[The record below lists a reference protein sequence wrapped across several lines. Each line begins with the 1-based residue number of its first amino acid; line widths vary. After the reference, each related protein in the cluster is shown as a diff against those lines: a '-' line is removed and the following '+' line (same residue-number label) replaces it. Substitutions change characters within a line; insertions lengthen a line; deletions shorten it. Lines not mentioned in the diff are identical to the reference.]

1 MPQRPAGTTVS
12 HAETRNQAEFKNFS
26 GGHVEE
32 ELRHES
38 YPMLV
43 YELHKDEIRLNSVDQ
58 IIAFL
63 TERIEENRWS
73 RAIAEFD
80 HYAHTKSLD
89 SGQID
94 REILAAKNLVFCFGL
109 TLADPGA
116 LGLRPRSIGVCE
128 LTDRFVLSYM
138 QAPMPVANT
147 VIRGWLESLRQ
158 QKDG

>member
-1 MPQRPAGTTVS
+1 M
-12 HAETRNQAEFKNFS
+12 
-26 GGHVEE
+26 EE

-43 YELHKDEIRLNSVDQ
+43 YELRKDETRLSSVDQ

-63 TERIEENRWS
+63 RGCIEEHRWS
-73 RAIAEFD
+73 LAIAEFD
-80 HYAHTKSLD
+80 HYAHTRSLD
-89 SGQID
+89 AGQVD
-94 REILAAKNLVFCFGL
+94 GEILAAKNIIFCFGL

-128 LTDRFVLSYM
+128 LLDRFVLSYM

-147 VIRGWLESLRQ
+147 VIRDWLESLRRRE
-158 QKDG
+158 GG